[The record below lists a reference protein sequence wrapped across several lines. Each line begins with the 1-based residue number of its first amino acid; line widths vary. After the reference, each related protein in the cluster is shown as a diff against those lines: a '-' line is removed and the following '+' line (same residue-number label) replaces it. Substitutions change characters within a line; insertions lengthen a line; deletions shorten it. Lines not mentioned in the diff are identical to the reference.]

1 MKSTIKVHQLTSP
14 QSGAPVANQFE
25 IETPKG
31 LYFQSYKS
39 IIAFKDNNG
48 KIKLDE
54 YYWDY
59 SRTTSRY
66 LNRFLNM
73 TGREI
78 KLLIKEGIIKLTNL
92 N

>member
-1 MKSTIKVHQLTSP
+1 MTHNIKVQQLTSP

-48 KIKLDE
+48 KIKLDQ

-73 TGREI
+73 TSKEV